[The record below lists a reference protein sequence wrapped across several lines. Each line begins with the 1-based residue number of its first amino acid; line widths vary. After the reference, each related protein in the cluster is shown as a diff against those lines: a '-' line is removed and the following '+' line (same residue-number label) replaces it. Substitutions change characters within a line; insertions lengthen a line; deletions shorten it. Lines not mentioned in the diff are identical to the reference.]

1 MSLRPKRIYDPPSPE
16 DGYRVLVDRL
26 WPRGVTKDRAALDR
40 WMKEVAPSDRLR
52 KWFGHLPEHWEE
64 FVARYR
70 EELIGNP
77 AVEELL
83 RWDRGEEH
91 PDVTLLYAARDRE
104 RNTAEALLRILRKR

>member
-26 WPRGVTKDRAALDR
+26 
-40 WMKEVAPSDRLR
+40 R

-64 FVARYR
+64 FVVRYR
-70 EELIGNP
+70 EELIGSP
-77 AVEELL
+77 AFEELR

-104 RNTAEALLRILRKR
+104 RNTAEALLRILRER